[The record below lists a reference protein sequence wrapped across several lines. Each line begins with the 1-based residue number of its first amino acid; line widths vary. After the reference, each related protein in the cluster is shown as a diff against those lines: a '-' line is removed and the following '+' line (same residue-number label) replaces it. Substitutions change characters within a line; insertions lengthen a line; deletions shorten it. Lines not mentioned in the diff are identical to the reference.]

1 MNWTKDQEAN
11 DLIFFCGKALTR
23 TMYYQLDSTKVK
35 EYIVKEEIVK
45 AASRLISKKA
55 YTKRIAGIW

>member
-1 MNWTKDQEAN
+1 M
-11 DLIFFCGKALTR
+11 IFFCGKALTR
-23 TMYYQLDSTKVK
+23 TMYYQLDSTKVE

-55 YTKRIAGIW
+55 YTKRIAGI

>member
-1 MNWTKDQEAN
+1 
-11 DLIFFCGKALTR
+11 
-23 TMYYQLDSTKVK
+23 MYYQLDSTKVE

-55 YTKRIAGIW
+55 YTKRIAGI